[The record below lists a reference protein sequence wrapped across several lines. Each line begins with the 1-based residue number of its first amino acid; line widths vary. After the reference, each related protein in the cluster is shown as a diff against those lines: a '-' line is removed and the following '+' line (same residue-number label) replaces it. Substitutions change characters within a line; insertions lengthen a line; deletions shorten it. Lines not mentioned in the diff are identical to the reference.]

1 MNILIILACLA
12 VGMVI
17 GMTFEA
23 IYNMET
29 RKFDHARIVALNG
42 ENVRLKKK
50 LHEVKKELTT
60 KPVISKKVIE
70 LLDFS
75 DPYQD
80 IKFGD

>member
-1 MNILIILACLA
+1 MDILIIMACLA

-42 ENVRLKKK
+42 ENIRLKKK

-60 KPVISKKVIE
+60 QPTISKKVIE
-70 LLDFS
+70 ILDFS

-80 IKFGD
+80 IKFGE

>member
-1 MNILIILACLA
+1 MDILIILACLA

-42 ENVRLKKK
+42 EIIRLKKK
-50 LHEVKKELTT
+50 LHEVKKELKTQPT
-60 KPVISKKVIE
+60 ISKKVIE

-80 IKFGD
+80 IKFGE

>member
-1 MNILIILACLA
+1 MNILIIMACLA

-42 ENVRLKKK
+42 ENIRLKKK
-50 LHEVKKELTT
+50 LHEAKKELKTQPT
-60 KPVISKKVIE
+60 ISKKVLEI
-70 LLDFS
+70 LDFS

>member
-1 MNILIILACLA
+1 MKILVIFACIA
-12 VGMVI
+12 IGFIV
-17 GMTFEA
+17 GMTFET
-23 IYNMET
+23 IYQAES

-42 ENVRLKKK
+42 ENIRLKKK
-50 LHEVKKELTT
+50 LHEVKKELKTQPT
-60 KPVISKKVIE
+60 ISKKVIE

>member
-1 MNILIILACLA
+1 MDILIILACLA

-42 ENVRLKKK
+42 ENIRLKKK
-50 LHEVKKELTT
+50 LHEVKKELKTQPT
-60 KPVISKKVIE
+60 ISKKVLEI
-70 LLDFS
+70 LDFS
-75 DPYQD
+75 DPYQNV
-80 IKFGD
+80 KFGD

>member
-29 RKFDHARIVALNG
+29 RKFDHAHIVALNG
-42 ENVRLKKK
+42 ENIRLKKK

-60 KPVISKKVIE
+60 QPAISKKVIE
-70 LLDFS
+70 ILDFS

-80 IKFGD
+80 IKFGE